1 MATFPAGIGI
11 VLGSVSEEPPPAVVS
26 SPMERGVPK
35 VRRDRSDVLVPI
47 KAQLQFRNAAQFEEF
62 RAWFYSPTGAGAGAA
77 FFSMQHPRTGATV
90 QARIAG
96 GQLGALSPIHGTWRQ
111 GYDRCRCAV
120 TFEVLQTA
128 Y

>member
-11 VLGSVSEEPPPAVVS
+11 VLGSVSEAPPPAVVS
-26 SPMERGVPK
+26 SAMERGVPK

-47 KAQLQFRNAAQFEEF
+47 KATLQFRDSAHFETF
-62 RAWFYSPTGAGAGAA
+62 RTWFYSPTGAGAGAA
-77 FFSMQHPRTGATV
+77 FFSMVHPRTGATV

-96 GQLGALSPIHGTWRQ
+96 GQLGELTPIHGTWRV
-111 GYDRCRCAV
+111 GYQRCRCAV
-120 TFEVLQTA
+120 TFEVLQAA